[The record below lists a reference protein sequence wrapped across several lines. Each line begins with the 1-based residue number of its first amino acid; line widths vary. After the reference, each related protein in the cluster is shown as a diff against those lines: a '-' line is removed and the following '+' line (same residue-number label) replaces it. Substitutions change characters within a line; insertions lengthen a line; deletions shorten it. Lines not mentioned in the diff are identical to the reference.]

1 MTQVTPQLTPEIERS
16 IAQHVTQISG
26 HPFEIHDRQ
35 PISGGDINLAY
46 KLSNQIPGQPH
57 SQSPH
62 SYFLKINHADRIEM
76 FEAEAEALR
85 QLQATHTIRVPTPIC
100 TGTADAASYIVLE
113 FLDLRPI
120 VPSYESGRQ
129 LARLHQVPGLCFGWT
144 QSNTIG
150 LTPQSNFWTKDWAE
164 FWQGQRIGIQLDMA
178 HKKGARFRQG
188 DRLLNA
194 IPDLLTNH
202 KPTPALVHG
211 DLWGGNAGMTRSGEP
226 VIFDPALYWG
236 DREVDLAMTELFGGF
251 SPEFYAGYNEVY
263 PIDPGYSSRKDLYNL
278 YHILNHYNLFGGSYA
293 KQADRL
299 IDRLVTQM
307 I

>member
-1 MTQVTPQLTPEIERS
+1 MPRVTLQLTPEIERS
-16 IAQHVTQISG
+16 IAQHITHISG
-26 HPFEIHDRQ
+26 HPFEIRDRQ
-35 PISGGDINLAY
+35 PISGGDINSAY
-46 KLSNQIPGQPH
+46 KLSNQPH
-57 SQSPH
+57 SHSLH

-100 TGTADAASYIVLE
+100 TGITDAISYIVLE

-129 LARLHQVPGLCFGWT
+129 LARLHLVSGSLRFGWT

-150 LTPQSNFWTKDWAE
+150 RTPQFNNWTEDWAE
-164 FWQGQRIGIQLDMA
+164 FWQEQRIGIQLDMA
-178 HKKGARFRQG
+178 HKRGARFRQG

-194 IPDLLTNH
+194 IPDLLANH
-202 KPTPALVHG
+202 VPTPALVHG
-211 DLWGGNAGMTRSGEP
+211 DLWSGNAGMTRGGEP

-251 SPEFYAGYNEVY
+251 SPEFYAGYTEVY

-278 YHILNHYNLFGGSYA
+278 YHILNHYNLLGGSYA
-293 KQADRL
+293 GQADRM
-299 IDRLVTQM
+299 IDRLIAHM
-307 I
+307 M

>member
-1 MTQVTPQLTPEIERS
+1 MPRPTPPLTPQIERS
-16 IAQHVTQISG
+16 IAQHITQISG

-46 KLSNQIPGQPH
+46 KLSDPPH
-57 SQSPH
+57 SHSPH
-62 SYFLKINHADRIEM
+62 SYFLKINHADRLEM

-100 TGTADAASYIVLE
+100 TGTTDAVSYIVLE
-113 FLDLRPI
+113 FLDLVPI
-120 VPSYESGRQ
+120 VPSSESGRQ
-129 LARLHQVPGLCFGWT
+129 LARLHLVPGLRFGWT

-178 HKKGARFRQG
+178 HKRGARFRQG

-194 IPDLLTNH
+194 IPDLLANH
-202 KPTPALVHG
+202 KPTPSLVHG
-211 DLWGGNAGMTRSGEP
+211 DLWSGNAGVTRSGEP

-251 SPEFYAGYNEVY
+251 SPKFYAGYNEIY

-293 KQADRL
+293 EQADRM
-299 IDRLVTQM
+299 IDRLL
-307 I
+307 